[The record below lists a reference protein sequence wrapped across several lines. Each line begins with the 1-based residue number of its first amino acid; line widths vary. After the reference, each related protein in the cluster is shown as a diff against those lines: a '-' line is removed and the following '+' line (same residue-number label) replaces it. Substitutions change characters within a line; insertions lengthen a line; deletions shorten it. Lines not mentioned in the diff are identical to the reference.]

1 MPATSYLPPPPAA
14 YHRMLVSERTPW
26 WRLAVSL
33 VAVVPSLVVMSLVGA
48 LAILGSATL
57 LGRDASF
64 DLTDGVNAG
73 ELLATNL
80 GLALQIPVAFGLAYL
95 LYSASPRR
103 LGSVQP
109 GLRWSWLV
117 ICIGISAV
125 IWSPFLVLGTAGAY
139 LYREAP
145 VDLAVLGFLLV
156 VLLTTPLQA
165 AGEEY
170 LFRGLILQGLGAAR
184 LPTWVC
190 CLVSGALFAAAHL
203 QFEPALFADRLFLGI
218 MLAWLAIRTGGL
230 EACIAIHAIKNL
242 AVLAPAG
249 LLDNVQDALD
259 PTNVSWVPLIV
270 DVVLVSLAFWWMT
283 ALSSR
288 RNTAPTPHL
297 G

>member
-1 MPATSYLPPPPAA
+1 MPATSYLPAPPVA
-14 YHRMLVSERTPW
+14 YHRMLVSTRPPW

-64 DLTDGVNAG
+64 DLSDGVNAG

-95 LYSASPRR
+95 LYSASPR
-103 LGSVQP
+103 LLSSVRP

-125 IWSPFLVLGTAGAY
+125 IWCPFLVLGTAGAY

-145 VDLAVLGFLLV
+145 VDSAVLGFLLV

-230 EACIAIHAIKNL
+230 EASIAIHAIKNL

-259 PTNVSWVPLIV
+259 PTNVSWVPLVV

-288 RNTAPTPHL
+288 RNTASAPDH

>member
-1 MPATSYLPPPPAA
+1 MPATSYLPAPPAA
-14 YHRMLVSERTPW
+14 YHRMLVSARPPW

-103 LGSVQP
+103 LSSVQP

-145 VDLAVLGFLLV
+145 VDAAVLGFLVV

-190 CLVSGALFAAAHL
+190 CLVSGVLFAAAHL

-230 EACIAIHAIKNL
+230 EAGIAIHAIKNL

-259 PTNVSWVPLIV
+259 PTNVSWVPLVV

-288 RNTAPTPHL
+288 RNAPSPSHHR
-297 G
+297 